1 MNPVYSVVIPCY
13 NEEAS
18 IAETHRR
25 LSLVMAGMGEAY
37 ELVYVNDGSR
47 DQTPALLDGL
57 ADGDS
62 HVRVLHFA
70 ANRGHQAA
78 VSAGLDYAAGDA
90 VVIIDADLQD
100 PPEVIP
106 QMAERW
112 KAGVQVV
119 YGKRRS
125 REETGFKWSA
135 RAYYRLRRIAGDI
148 FPEDTGICLVDAGW
162 PT

>member
-78 VSAGLDYAAGDA
+78 VSAGLAPRR
-90 VVIIDADLQD
+90 
-100 PPEVIP
+100 PPSSQTVRRVARSVLP
-106 QMAERW
+106 SRFASHSTSSSLSPS
-112 KAGVQVV
+112 
-119 YGKRRS
+119 GKS
-125 REETGFKWSA
+125 SHSMGTA
-135 RAYYRLRRIAGDI
+135 L
-148 FPEDTGICLVDAGW
+148 L